1 MEQTAV
7 EWLLCELV
15 KFHNGESEYF
25 SDVAIKNHAKRM
37 EKEQIIEAFGSARKY
52 IHTTVFEYED
62 AEQYYNENY
71 GVGK

>member
-7 EWLLCELV
+7 EWLINELDKYNKGV
-15 KFHNGESEYF
+15 SDFF

-62 AEQYYNENY
+62 AEQYYNEIM
-71 GVGK
+71 GGGK